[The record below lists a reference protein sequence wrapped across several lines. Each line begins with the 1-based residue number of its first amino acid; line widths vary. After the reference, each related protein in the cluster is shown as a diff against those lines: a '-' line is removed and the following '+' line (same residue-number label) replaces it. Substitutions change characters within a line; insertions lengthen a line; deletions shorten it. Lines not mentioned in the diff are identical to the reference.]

1 MTVALMTLR
10 HVGKA
15 YAGRFVLQDITLS
28 LAQGEAVAVLGKN
41 GAGKSTL
48 LKLIGG
54 ISAMSQ
60 GERIVHR
67 TGGQL
72 SIGFVP
78 ERFPKIRMTG
88 LEYLRHMGAI
98 SGLPKQQLSHRL
110 SALLDK
116 FELENEAAKRPCRQ
130 YSKGML
136 QKINLI
142 QALIRPPE
150 LLLLDEPLSGLDAS
164 SQETIIRVLMELKQE
179 GVAVVFTSHE
189 RGLAEGIAQKFVT
202 IINGRSC
209 LEIRSDRHSPA
220 YKFKVVECVIPQNH
234 GTNEWLVRQGFRFS
248 RKTTNSY
255 AVHVNESDSD
265 RFLKAV
271 LEIGG
276 HIESVSNAESSPS
289 SSESVNGG
297 GD

>member
-1 MTVALMTLR
+1 MAVELLSLR
-10 HVGKA
+10 QAGKA
-15 YAGRFVLQDITLS
+15 YAGRLVLQGVTLS
-28 LAQGEAVAVLGKN
+28 IAPAEAVAVLGKN
-41 GAGKSTL
+41 GSGKSTL

-54 ISAMSQ
+54 ISALSQ

-67 TGGQL
+67 AGGHL
-72 SIGFVP
+72 TIGYVP

-98 SGLPKQQLSHRL
+98 SGLPKPQLEANL

-116 FELENEAAKRPCRQ
+116 FELAYEAAKRPCRQ

-150 LLLLDEPLSGLDAS
+150 LLLMDEPMSGLDAR
-164 SQETIIRVLMELKQE
+164 SQQTIVRVLTELQRE
-179 GVAVVFTSHE
+179 GVAIVFTSHE
-189 RGLAEGIAQKFVT
+189 RELAEGIAHKTVT
-202 IINGRSC
+202 IRDGRSD
-209 LEIRSDRHSPA
+209 LQARSDRRPA
-220 YKFKVVECVIPQNH
+220 HKYKIVECVVPQTPEARERLIQLGCRLIRNTANGH
-234 GTNEWLVRQGFRFS
+234 GYVVQIS
-248 RKTTNSY
+248 
-255 AVHVNESDSD
+255 AADSD

-276 HIESVSNAESSPS
+276 HIESVANAESSLPV
-289 SSESVNGG
+289 ENVNGG
-297 GD
+297 VE